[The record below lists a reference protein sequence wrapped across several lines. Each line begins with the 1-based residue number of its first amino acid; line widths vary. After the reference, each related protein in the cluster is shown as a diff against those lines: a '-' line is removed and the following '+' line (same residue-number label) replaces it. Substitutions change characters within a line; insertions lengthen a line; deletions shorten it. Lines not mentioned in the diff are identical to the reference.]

1 MPSHCSK
8 KTMVMIFSRKMMAIV
23 FSYVITALVGIII
36 MPLINPDAIRA
47 EDKSTSISFASMGMC
62 DNTECIEGICDTS

>member
-1 MPSHCSK
+1 
-8 KTMVMIFSRKMMAIV
+8 MVMIFSRKMMAIV

-62 DNTECIEGICDTS
+62 DNTECIKGICDTS